1 MRSHH
6 RTAALLNMVLSCVI
20 CSIAVNWIAL
30 PNGFVVTGITGLAMT
45 AETFTGINYA
55 LIYYGLTLAILL
67 FTAVTLGYKEVSSI
81 LFLSILYPLVLWVLN
96 HVQVEIILKEK
107 LIAVM
112 FFGVVYGAGAGLT
125 YRMGYSYG
133 GTDTLSKILKQKVF
147 KAAELKNLL
156 LCLDAVIMLIM
167 LSAFSLDT
175 VAYAFVGQIIY
186 VNSMNYVIF
195 NMGPRLY
202 EIQIVCEDPRAI
214 QEIEEGKRVA
224 QSRCSPTRGQ
234 VRLGFISA
242 VSATLIPWCV
252 SHFYQNPDNQGIT
265 FTFDEKPT
273 RRIAADLT
281 HHALDIG
288 FGTRFDDSSFEFC
301 PVVPEELVA
310 VVPAGHPLAQQE
322 QVTLE
327 QLSRERLVIYNQASP
342 TRNLVLSMFRQQD
355 LQPDVAF
362 EVATDHMLA
371 SFVSQG
377 LGVGIMPR
385 MFGLRLYSVRPLYI
399 ADTETHRMLYM
410 FRPKD
415 RRVLP
420 AVQRFWDFVLEVCAQ
435 YQSDE

>member
-156 LCLDAVIMLIM
+156 LCLDAVIMRIM
-167 LSAFSLDT
+167 HSACSVDT
-175 VAYAFVGQIIY
+175 VAYAFVGQLIY
-186 VNSMNYVIF
+186 GHSHRAFYHRGDRQERHHLQGHRGLLPGGQDPAGLCLQLTGVCPIAGVHP
-195 NMGPRLY
+195 GQRDRLLHQGLPPHPRLRPQQGFPPPQRPESVTKSGTHMCPAFFSPLPKRRFSFSLFCGTMLLRPSRPGLLTIRRETMEQQLFLPTLMHWQY
-202 EIQIVCEDPRAI
+202 GNNWCGSLKRASFWITPKDEQLTAQLWTGPAIRENAEILYTAQFPISD
-214 QEIEEGKRVA
+214 EG
-224 QSRCSPTRGQ
+224 
-234 VRLGFISA
+234 
-242 VSATLIPWCV
+242 
-252 SHFYQNPDNQGIT
+252 
-265 FTFDEKPT
+265 
-273 RRIAADLT
+273 
-281 HHALDIG
+281 
-288 FGTRFDDSSFEFC
+288 
-301 PVVPEELVA
+301 
-310 VVPAGHPLAQQE
+310 
-322 QVTLE
+322 LE
-327 QLSRERLVIYNQASP
+327 QLRTWLLEHAAAVNAANPES
-342 TRNLVLSMFRQQD
+342 FRY
-355 LQPDVAF
+355 A
-362 EVATDHMLA
+362 
-371 SFVSQG
+371 
-377 LGVGIMPR
+377 
-385 MFGLRLYSVRPLYI
+385 
-399 ADTETHRMLYM
+399 
-410 FRPKD
+410 
-415 RRVLP
+415 
-420 AVQRFWDFVLEVCAQ
+420 W
-435 YQSDE
+435 